1 MSEASA
7 AQAPLDNARLQQLF
21 TRHYAWVWRTV
32 RRLGVAESAVD
43 DVVQQVYITV
53 NRQLDRIRPEAERAY
68 LFGVAQRL
76 AANARRGARRNR
88 GTASDELD
96 LEPASGRNPEQLVDF
111 KERRQQLD
119 RWLDQLDDDLRAPFV
134 LFELEGLSLAE
145 IADTLDL
152 PLGTVKTRLRR
163 ARERFLEV
171 AQMKQQEATHG

>member
-1 MSEASA
+1 MSELST
-7 AQAPLDNARLQQLF
+7 AQPQVDDARLQQLF
-21 TRHYAWVWRTV
+21 TEHYAWVWRTV
-32 RRLGVAESAVD
+32 RRLGVLESAVD

-53 NRQLDRIRPEAERAY
+53 NRQLDRIRPGAERAY

-88 GTASDELD
+88 DTASDELD
-96 LEPASGRNPEQLVDF
+96 LEPASGRNPEQLVDL

-119 RWLDQLDDDLRAPFV
+119 RWLDELDDDLRAPFV
-134 LFELEGLSLAE
+134 CFELEGLSLME
-145 IADTLDL
+145 IAELLDL

-171 AQMKQQEATHG
+171 AQSKQEEATHG